1 MRLLIVEDEAGI
13 YIPLKTGL
21 ERRNYAVD
29 IADDGDK
36 DLRYALVNEYDC
48 ILLDLNLPGID
59 GLEVAKSRN
68 KKMAAMV

>member
-1 MRLLIVEDEAGI
+1 MRLLLVEDEAGI

-29 IADDGDK
+29 VADDGEK
-36 DLRYALVNEYDC
+36 GLKCASINEYDC

-59 GLEVAKSRN
+59 GMEVAKIS
-68 KKMAAMV
+68 K